1 MIIKDSLLVE
11 ELTDDMIIDDLL
23 VKYDDSSA
31 YMFGKV
37 KDGNKT
43 LINKLREYIP
53 YGDIIISFN
62 RVNKTPYRGLYRVDM
77 ENIFEVFTAEDYEKL
92 KKGELRWEM

>member
-11 ELTDDMIIDDLL
+11 ELTDDMVIDDLL

-62 RVNKTPYRGLYRVDM
+62 
-77 ENIFEVFTAEDYEKL
+77 IFIYNTFL
-92 KKGELRWEM
+92 SIIFLLFLLFF